1 MDTWQNERLRVD
13 CDSFDFDTIDSF
25 LAIVS
30 IFAIVSLDLCV
41 MTWILGKTSGYAC
54 IAIRSISTQS
64 IHFW

>member
-1 MDTWQNERLRVD
+1 MDTGQNEQLRVH

-41 MTWILGKTSGYAC
+41 MTWILGKTSDYA
-54 IAIRSISTQS
+54 
-64 IHFW
+64 